1 MQMPPDYDHDHSRSL
16 FGGGG
21 TPLENRK
28 LLHFWARFI
37 ISVAQSITFVCLVA
51 LLFFCEIPQQSRD
64 LVNILI
70 GAFVAG
76 LNSSLSYF
84 FKTSDLD
91 KDNKR

>member
-1 MQMPPDYDHDHSRSL
+1 MPPDYDHDHNRSL

-21 TPLENRK
+21 DPLENRK

-51 LLFFCEIPQQSRD
+51 LLFFAEIPQASRD

-70 GAFVAG
+70 GAFVGG

>member
-1 MQMPPDYDHDHSRSL
+1 MQMPPDYDHDHNRSL

-21 TPLENRK
+21 TALENRK

-37 ISVAQSITFVCLVA
+37 ISIAQSITFVCLVA
-51 LLFFCEIPQQSRD
+51 LLFFAEIPQASRD

-70 GAFVAG
+70 GAFVGG

>member
-1 MQMPPDYDHDHSRSL
+1 MTMTTTD
-16 FGGGG
+16 
-21 TPLENRK
+21 
-28 LLHFWARFI
+28 
-37 ISVAQSITFVCLVA
+37 VCLVA
-51 LLFFCEIPQQSRD
+51 LLFFCEIPQASRD

-91 KDNKR
+91 KDKR

>member
-1 MQMPPDYDHDHSRSL
+1 MKHDHSRSL

-21 TPLENRK
+21 DALENRK

-37 ISVAQSITFVCLVA
+37 ISIAQAITFCVLIL
-51 LLFFCEIPQQSRD
+51 LLFYSEIPQASRD

-70 GAFVAG
+70 GAFVGG

-91 KDNKR
+91 KDTKR

>member
-1 MQMPPDYDHDHSRSL
+1 MEVDNHDYSKSL

-21 TPLENRK
+21 TALENRK

-37 ISVAQSITFVCLVA
+37 ISVAQPITFCLLVA
-51 LLFFCEIPQQSRD
+51 LLFFFEIPQSSRD

-91 KDNKR
+91 KDKR

>member
-1 MQMPPDYDHDHSRSL
+1 MKHDHSRSL

-21 TPLENRK
+21 DALENRK

-37 ISVAQSITFVCLVA
+37 ISIAQAITFCVLIL
-51 LLFFCEIPQQSRD
+51 LLFYSEIPQASRD

-70 GAFVAG
+70 GAFVGG